1 MKYCEKCGKEIME
14 EAVIC
19 PGCGCAV
26 KQQPVKRE
34 ISYNDC
40 VKGAAT
46 TNIIAGIVLAVG
58 VLCAL
63 FVNVWI
69 GAVLCLA
76 AELVALAPNSKVQKA
91 LKANVKTTDKKEFK
105 VIAKQTTKEL
115 KATSAAYKVSFII
128 GYVALVCLI
137 GFAVLANGMGM

>member
-40 VKGAAT
+40 VKGATT

-69 GAVLCLA
+69 GVVLCLV
-76 AELVALAPNSKVQKA
+76 AELVSLAPNSKVQKA
-91 LKANVKTTDKKEFK
+91 LKANVKAASKNEFK
-105 VIAKQTTKEL
+105 QIARQTTKDL
-115 KATSAAYKVSFII
+115 KYNYAAYKFSFILAYI
-128 GYVALVCLI
+128 ALACLI
-137 GFAVLANGMGM
+137 VFAVLANGMGI